1 MNIDPKRGTKRRL
14 LAMWTR
20 VKGTWSSRT
29 WRKDH
34 PNGGWR
40 LMRNQS
46 PNAVQR
52 SNRRVAGIE
61 RDVITAIARVRKR
74 SLGRNPAPIAA
85 AATKPE

>member
-1 MNIDPKRGTKRRL
+1 
-14 LAMWTR
+14 
-20 VKGTWSSRT
+20 
-29 WRKDH
+29 
-34 PNGGWR
+34 
-40 LMRNQS
+40 MRNQS